1 MLNLPWETFRDTL
14 LFYKEADF
22 NHYYWLCH
30 NINLKFP
37 GVVFHPH
44 AVGPLDALDAL
55 QAYKDDIYVPLDG
68 GAGEARLLM
77 EAYSADQG

>member
-1 MLNLPWETFRDTL
+1 M
-14 LFYKEADF
+14 
-22 NHYYWLCH
+22 
-30 NINLKFP
+30 
-37 GVVFHPH
+37 VFHPH

-68 GAGEARLLM
+68 GAGETRLLM